1 MDSLLSQL
9 YYCSFRILH
18 IVDQQ
23 HSPLAE
29 CLLLCVELDV
39 KAYKP
44 RPISRKCA
52 GVTST
57 SNESYKQSV

>member
-29 CLLLCVELDV
+29 CLLLCEELNV
-39 KAYKP
+39 KAYKVLQVEN
-44 RPISRKCA
+44 A
-52 GVTST
+52 V
-57 SNESYKQSV
+57 V